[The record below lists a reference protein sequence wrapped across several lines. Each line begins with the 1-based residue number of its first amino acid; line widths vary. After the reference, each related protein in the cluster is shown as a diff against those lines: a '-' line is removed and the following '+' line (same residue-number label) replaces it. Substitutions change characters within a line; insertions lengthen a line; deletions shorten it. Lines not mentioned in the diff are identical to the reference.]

1 MIQIYLLITKIAY
14 LAFLSAGLDRT
25 LTATGMEVV
34 CIRRPS
40 CNSHRC
46 TSPNCPSP
54 SFSISFRLV
63 CGSSRTPFFLVI
75 ELLNKFIQNYNE
87 SEFSLSYYS
96 LYPTILLMTDELVEN
111 QTLGNDTSR
120 VFLF

>member
-1 MIQIYLLITKIAY
+1 MIQIALLITKIAY

-34 CIRRPS
+34 CIKRPS

-54 SFSISFRLV
+54 SFSINFRLV
-63 CGSSRTPFFLVI
+63 CGSSQTPFFLVI
-75 ELLNKFIQNYNE
+75 ELLDKFIQTNE
-87 SEFSLSYYS
+87 SEFYFPYS
-96 LYPTILLMTDELVEN
+96 MYDELVEN
-111 QTLGNDTSR
+111 QTLGNDASE